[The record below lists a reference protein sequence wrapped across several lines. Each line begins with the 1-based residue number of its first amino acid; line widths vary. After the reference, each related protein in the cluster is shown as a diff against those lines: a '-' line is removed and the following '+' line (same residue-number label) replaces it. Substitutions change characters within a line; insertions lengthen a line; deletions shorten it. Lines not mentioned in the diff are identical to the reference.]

1 MTSVCMSTSGDTRRR
16 WINCGNATAALS
28 REAPPMECK
37 GGAIGSPA
45 SGQAAWWSAPFKP
58 RCTVNPDAPRQ
69 RSPGL
74 WRCLIRARGTPPSQP
89 PQWLTGYSDTVW
101 MFWLRMCI
109 LSIGLRS
116 ASPDGSAWHRP
127 TSWWT
132 AKLAGPGDAT
142 VPCTYKSP
150 RRRIQPGRRPSARIG
165 THRVRQPVPP
175 ATSPVHAY
183 TEALLPGYSTGPSGR
198 AIRPHGGPRR
208 CSRRLWRY
216 DGPSGAHG
224 AAPAVSASGG
234 ATTW

>member
-1 MTSVCMSTSGDTRRR
+1 
-16 WINCGNATAALS
+16 
-28 REAPPMECK
+28 MECK

-127 TSWWT
+127 ASWWT
-132 AKLAGPGDAT
+132 AKLVGPGDAT
-142 VPCTYKSP
+142 APCTDKSP
-150 RRRIQPGRRPSARIG
+150 TLSRRGGGHVRHDETCGSHCAAFAGAAPIAMIAAGVPGLCLWLIRETSLS
-165 THRVRQPVPP
+165 THRHPSGSAAGSA

-183 TEALLPGYSTGPSGR
+183 TEALLPGYSTGPSSR
-198 AIRPHGGPRR
+198 ARSSTARWT
-208 CSRRLWRY
+208 SRLF
-216 DGPSGAHG
+216 PTAM
-224 AAPAVSASGG
+224 AL
-234 ATTW
+234 

>member
-16 WINCGNATAALS
+16 WINCGNATAALPS
-28 REAPPMECK
+28 EAPPMECK

-45 SGQAAWWSAPFKP
+45 SGQAALWSAPFKP

-127 TSWWT
+127 APWWT
-132 AKLAGPGDAT
+132 AKLVGPVDAT
-142 VPCTYKSP
+142 APCTDKSP
-150 RRRIQPGRRPSARIG
+150 
-165 THRVRQPVPP
+165 T
-175 ATSPVHAY
+175 
-183 TEALLPGYSTGPSGR
+183 L
-198 AIRPHGGPRR
+198 
-208 CSRRLWRY
+208 SRR
-216 DGPSGAHG
+216 
-224 AAPAVSASGG
+224 GG
-234 ATTW
+234 GHVRHDHVVLHKDRSTTWCSTTTGEENPCRK